1 MRSNWTLAAAI
12 AGGVAA
18 MLAPAGSAMAES
30 AQDTINRLQ
39 SEGYVV
45 TIDKLGT
52 APVSECTV
60 TSVRNPQQTTQLVP
74 WVGPGLGRNSNSILL
89 PQTSRMRNSSIV
101 RAPAR

>member
-1 MRSNWTLAAAI
+1 MRRIWTLATATI
-12 AGGVAA
+12 GGALT
-18 MLAPAGSAMAES
+18 MLAPAGLAAAES

-74 WVGPGLGRNSNSILL
+74 WVGPGLGRNSNSI
-89 PQTSRMRNSSIV
+89 
-101 RAPAR
+101 PAAADQQDR

>member
-1 MRSNWTLAAAI
+1 MRSNWTLAAAL

-89 PQTSRMRNSSIV
+89 PQTSRTISVSLDCTGRQ
-101 RAPAR
+101 

>member
-1 MRSNWTLAAAI
+1 MRRNWTFAAATV
-12 AGGVAA
+12 GGVAT
-18 MLAPAGSAMAES
+18 MLAPAGLAAAES

-89 PQTSRMRNSSIV
+89 PQTSRTISVSLDCTGTH
-101 RAPAR
+101 